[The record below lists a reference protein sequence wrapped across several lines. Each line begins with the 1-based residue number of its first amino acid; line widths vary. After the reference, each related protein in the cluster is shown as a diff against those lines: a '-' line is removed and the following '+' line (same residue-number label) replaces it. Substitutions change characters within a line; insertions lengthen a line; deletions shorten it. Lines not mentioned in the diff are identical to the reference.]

1 MSKADKKNNTGK
13 KNILYF
19 IAKFILHIIWPVF
32 PYKIV
37 GRENLYT
44 DDPVLISCNHISYMD
59 PVFIVLAMKK
69 RRKIFFLPRVRFLKI
84 SLFPVFSFL
93 RSYTY

>member
-19 IAKFILHIIWPVF
+19 IAKFILHVIWLVF

-59 PVFIVLAMKK
+59 PVFIVMATEKAPQ
-69 RRKIFFLPRVRFLKI
+69 RRDIPCQE
-84 SLFPVFSFL
+84 
-93 RSYTY
+93 